1 MDGRYVCDWS
11 DLCYHLPILRFNSF
25 TRIWYRVAKSA
36 DQKINTFSHNELN
49 HFGTDTLITRMTNDI
64 NQLQLALA
72 MVIRLLIRAPFLSI
86 GSVVMAFVIDWEV
99 GLFFLALLPIFSI
112 ILFFII
118 RKNCS
123 SLSKSARKTRPAQ

>member
-11 DLCYHLPILRFNSF
+11 DLCYHLPILLPIASQGFG
-25 TRIWYRVAKSA
+25 TELQKSA
-36 DQKINTFSHNELN
+36 DQKINTFSQRVESFWNRYL
-49 HFGTDTLITRMTNDI
+49 GCTRMTNDI

-86 GSVVMAFVIDWEV
+86 SSVVMAFVIDWEV

-118 RKNCS
+118 RKLF
-123 SLSKSARKTRPAQ
+123 LSIKKCKKN

>member
-1 MDGRYVCDWS
+1 
-11 DLCYHLPILRFNSF
+11 
-25 TRIWYRVAKSA
+25 
-36 DQKINTFSHNELN
+36 
-49 HFGTDTLITRMTNDI
+49 MTNDI

-112 ILFFII
+112 ILFL
-118 RKNCS
+118 S
-123 SLSKSARKTRPAQ
+123 SKKPFLSTKSARKTRSAQ